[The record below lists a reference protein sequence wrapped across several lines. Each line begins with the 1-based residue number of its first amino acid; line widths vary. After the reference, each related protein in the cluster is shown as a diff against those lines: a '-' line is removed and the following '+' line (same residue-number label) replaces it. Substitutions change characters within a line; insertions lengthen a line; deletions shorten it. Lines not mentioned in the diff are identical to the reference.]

1 MNIICVRS
9 VSEVYFVQLFENDIY
24 FVKKAIDADKIENAE
39 MSHKRPVICKLNS
52 SCDLRERHF
61 CHKVTVIVISFG
73 VSAEFIMCI
82 EDFDWK

>member
-39 MSHKRPVICKLNS
+39 KMSHKRPV
-52 SCDLRERHF
+52 E
-61 CHKVTVIVISFG
+61 
-73 VSAEFIMCI
+73 
-82 EDFDWK
+82 